1 MNRIVTQALD
11 APSTE
16 IRVMKKGLRLAV
28 RGFLALAAL
37 LTVTIT
43 TTSATMLYNSAVAL
57 RDEAEAAAVHLA
69 ELLSASFADIG
80 EISLANVARTLDATL
95 DDQMIAQASIA
106 AHLVAAAED
115 AGQDPPRIIETLDAI
130 VASTVLD
137 EFWITD
143 SVGFSYLTNVRDES
157 GELVPFRFDPD
168 ETVQPQA
175 SKFYVLLGSD
185 VDDDTCDQGCRV
197 MQPAQ
202 VREIDQE
209 VYKYVG
215 VGGVDQARIVQ
226 IGNALV
232 FGEQEILTNTFT
244 SQRADVSAVV
254 EGIIGQHMLVQ
265 AHITGHFVAAAEE
278 AGWPAEEIER
288 RLRRIV
294 DATVIGEIRV
304 VEGDGSLAY
313 SSLLPPLAGG
323 SDVSVPYADRL
334 APLLEGS
341 ERSLEL
347 ATAPRASDEEIY
359 KYVAVAGTGSSR
371 VVQVGIPIEGSAGN
385 LLYSV
390 YQREADLLVRSRNL
404 EALWVV
410 NLDRDLAASAPRSGQ
425 AGAGTVDA
433 AGVFGRR
440 AETLVGRAMDQ
451 GLVVSEASLGLLSP
465 ADRGLW
471 VASPI
476 IDDGGRSL
484 GGLALAVS
492 LDDIAS
498 TVQAEA
504 FNTTLI
510 AFVLLGFTAGAAL
523 WGTRW
528 LTHPIEVIASAAR
541 QVEAGKQ
548 PDEGPLENVIKRT
561 DELGSLA
568 RVFEAMTVQVF
579 NREEQLEM
587 MVSARTEELQQSN
600 RSLRVAQR
608 ALEQDLEMAKVVQA
622 ALVREGNANFGGFA
636 AYARMTPAQQVGGD
650 FVDVLEPSGGKLFFT
665 VCDVS
670 GKGVAAALFMAAS
683 QGAINAAATQSQNG
697 DVGAIATEANR
708 RLCGENPMGLFVT
721 GVLGIVDLD
730 RGVMRY
736 VCAGHEPAFLVAS
749 DDSRRPL
756 PMTDGVAM
764 GVLDDFEYDSRE
776 EELRPGDAL
785 FLYTDGL
792 TDAVNLSGELFG
804 KERLET
810 TLDGASSRSPEEI
823 VDHVWTEILGY
834 SAGAPAADDMT
845 CLVLRRRA

>member
-11 APSTE
+11 APGTGV
-16 IRVMKKGLRLAV
+16 RTMNKGLRLAV

-43 TTSATMLYNSAVAL
+43 TTSATMLYNSALAL
-57 RDEAEAAAVHLA
+57 RDEAEASAVHLA
-69 ELLSASFADIG
+69 ELLSASFADMG

-95 DDQMIAQASIA
+95 DDQMIAQARLA
-106 AHLVAAAED
+106 AHLVAAAEE

-143 SVGFSYLTNVRDES
+143 SVGFSYLTNVRDEN
-157 GELVPFRFDPD
+157 GALVPFRFDPD
-168 ETVQPQA
+168 PTVQPQA

-185 VDDDTCDQGCRV
+185 VDDVIT
-197 MQPAQ
+197 QPAQ

-215 VGGVDQARIVQ
+215 VGGVDQERIVQ

-232 FGEQEILTNTFT
+232 FGEQEILTNVYATE
-244 SQRADVSAVV
+244 RADVSAVV
-254 EGIIGQHMLVQ
+254 EGIVGQQMLVQ
-265 AHITGHFVAAAEE
+265 ATIVGHFVAAAEE
-278 AGWPAEEIER
+278 AGWTAGEIEA

-294 DATVIGEIRV
+294 GSTVIGEIRV
-304 VEGDGSLAY
+304 VNPDGDIAY
-313 SSLLPPLAGG
+313 SSLLPLLSGG
-323 SDVSVPYADRL
+323 SAVDLPHAGEL

-341 ERSLEL
+341 ERSVEL
-347 ATAPRASDEEIY
+347 ATAPRASDGEVY
-359 KYVAVAGTGSSR
+359 KYVAVAGAGSPR
-371 VVQVGIPIEGSAGN
+371 VVQVGIPIEGSSGN

-410 NLDRDLAASAPRSGQ
+410 NLDRELAAAAPRAGQ
-425 AGAGTVDA
+425 AAAGTVDA
-433 AGVFGRR
+433 AGVFARR
-440 AETLVGRAMDQ
+440 AEAVVGRAMEQ
-451 GLVVSEASLGLLSP
+451 GQVVSETSLSLLSP
-465 ADRGLW
+465 TERGIW

-476 IDDGGRSL
+476 INAGGIPI

-492 LDDIAS
+492 LDDIAN

-504 FNTTLI
+504 RNTTLI
-510 AFVLLGFTAGAAL
+510 AFVLLGFTAAAAL

-528 LTHPIEVIASAAR
+528 LTQPIEAIASAAR
-541 QVEAGKQ
+541 QVEMGRQ
-548 PDEGPLENVIKRT
+548 PDEGPMEAVVQRT

-587 MVSARTEELQQSN
+587 MVAARTDELQQTN
-600 RSLRVAQR
+600 RSLRLAQQ

-622 ALVREGNANFGGFA
+622 ALVREGNVDLGGFA

-683 QGAINAAATQSQNG
+683 QGAINAAASESQSG

-708 RLCGENPMGLFVT
+708 RLCAENPMGLFVT
-721 GVLGIVDLD
+721 GVLAVVDLE
-730 RGVMRY
+730 RAVMEY
-736 VCAGHEPAFLVAS
+736 VCAGHEPAYLVGG

-756 PMTDGVAM
+756 PMTGGVAM
-764 GVLDDFEYDSRE
+764 GVLDDFEYESRE
-776 EELRPGDAL
+776 EKLRPGDAL

-792 TDAVNLSGELFG
+792 TDAVNLTGELFG
-804 KERLET
+804 KERLEA
-810 TLDGASSRSPEEI
+810 TLDGASARSPEEI
-823 VDHVWTEILGY
+823 VDHVWSEIGAY
-834 SAGAPAADDMT
+834 SAGAAAADDMT
-845 CLVLRRRA
+845 CLVLRRRR

>member
-11 APSTE
+11 APGSEVRT
-16 IRVMKKGLRLAV
+16 MNKGLRLAV

-43 TTSATMLYNSAVAL
+43 TTSATMLYNSAIAL
-57 RDEAEAAAVHLA
+57 REEAEASAVHLA
-69 ELLSASFADIG
+69 ELLSASFADMG

-95 DDQMIAQASIA
+95 DDQMIAQARLA

-143 SVGFSYLTNVRDES
+143 SVGFSYLTNVRD
-157 GELVPFRFDPD
+157 GTGALVPFRFDPD
-168 ETVQPQA
+168 PTVQPQA

-185 VDDDTCDQGCRV
+185 VDEVIT
-197 MQPAQ
+197 QPAQ

-215 VGGVDQARIVQ
+215 VGGVDQERIVQ

-232 FGEQEILTNTFT
+232 FGEQEILTNVYATE
-244 SQRADVSAVV
+244 RADVSAVV
-254 EGIIGQHMLVQ
+254 EGIVGQQMLVQ
-265 AHITGHFVAAAEE
+265 ATIAGHFVAAAEE
-278 AGWPAEEIER
+278 AGWPAEEIEG

-294 DATVIGEIRV
+294 GSTVIGEIRIV
-304 VEGDGSLAY
+304 NPDGSVAY
-313 SSLLPPLAGG
+313 STLLPPLAGG
-323 SDVSVPYADRL
+323 AAAGVPHADEL
-334 APLLEGS
+334 ALVLEGT
-341 ERSLEL
+341 ERSVEL
-347 ATAPRASDEEIY
+347 ATAPRASDGQVY
-359 KYVAVAGTGSSR
+359 KYVAVAGAGSQR
-371 VVQVGIPIEGSAGN
+371 VVQVGIPIEGSSGN

-410 NLDRDLAASAPRSGQ
+410 NLDRELAAAAPRAGQ
-425 AGAGTVDA
+425 AAVGTVDA
-433 AGVFGRR
+433 AGVFARR
-440 AETLVGRAMDQ
+440 AEGVVGQAMQ
-451 GLVVSEASLGLLSP
+451 RGQVVSEASLSLLSP
-465 ADRGLW
+465 ADRGIW

-476 IDDGGRSL
+476 INAGGIPI

-492 LDDIAS
+492 LDDIAN
-498 TVQAEA
+498 TVQVEA
-504 FNTTLI
+504 RNTSLI
-510 AFVLLGFTAGAAL
+510 AFVLLGFTAAAAL

-528 LTHPIEVIASAAR
+528 LTQPIEAIASAAR
-541 QVEAGKQ
+541 QVEMGRQ
-548 PDEGPLENVIKRT
+548 PDEGPMEAVMQRT

-587 MVSARTEELQQSN
+587 MVAARTDELQQSN
-600 RSLRVAQR
+600 HSLRLAQQ

-622 ALVREGNANFGGFA
+622 ALVREGNVDLGGFA

-683 QGAINAAATQSQNG
+683 QGAINAAASESQNG

-708 RLCGENPMGLFVT
+708 RLCAENPMGLFVT
-721 GVLGIVDLD
+721 GVIAVVDLE
-730 RGVMRY
+730 RAVMEY
-736 VCAGHEPAFLVAS
+736 VCAGHEPAYLVAG

-756 PMTDGVAM
+756 PMTGGVAM
-764 GVLDDFEYDSRE
+764 GVLDDFEYESRE
-776 EELRPGDAL
+776 EKLRAGDAL

-792 TDAVNLSGELFG
+792 TDAVNLTGELFG
-804 KERLET
+804 KERLEA
-810 TLDGASSRSPEEI
+810 TLDGASARSPEEI
-823 VDHVWTEILGY
+823 VDHVWSEIGAY

-845 CLVLRRRA
+845 CLVLLRRR